1 MRTLTY
7 YVASS
12 VDGFIAGP
20 DGSFDFYPAEPDL
33 MDWIRARYP
42 ETLPTPLRRALGIDD
57 LPNRVF
63 DTVVMGRG
71 TYEPGPAA
79 GFPSP
84 YAHLRQYVFAHGVTA
99 PAEVTVAEGDPVEM
113 VRRLKAEDGLG
124 IYLAGGGNLAGQ
136 LRDEID
142 EWVIK
147 LSPMLVGTGVP
158 LLPHAFAP
166 QRIDL
171 IGAEPLPSGVVV
183 LRYRKL

>member
-33 MDWIRARYP
+33 MDWITATYP
-42 ETLPTPLRRALGIDD
+42 ETLPTHVRRALGIND
-57 LPNRVF
+57 LPNRAF

-71 TYEPGPAA
+71 TYEPGPAS

-99 PAEVTVAEGDPVEM
+99 PPEVTVVEGDPVGL

-124 IYLAGGGNLAGQ
+124 IYLAGGGHLAGQ

-158 LLPHAFAP
+158 VLPHAFAP
-166 QRIDL
+166 QRIHL
-171 IGAEPLPSGVVV
+171 IGAEPLHSGVVV
-183 LRYRKL
+183 LRYRRL